1 MRRVQH
7 GPLAGLVSLFVLLA
21 GIGATVGLGPAG
33 WLAGTAYGMVLCGLL
48 ARALRR
54 AGGSGLGPADV
65 VTLGRAVLI
74 GGVTALVADGFT
86 RAAPVP
92 LLVGLAAV
100 ALLLDAVDGQVARR
114 TGTESDL
121 GARFDM
127 EVDAY
132 LILLLGVH
140 LAPMAGVWVLALGA
154 MRYAFVAAGW
164 TSPWLRGTLPP
175 RQWRKVVAALQG
187 IVLAVAAAGVLPP
200 VGATVLLAGAFA
212 LLVESFGRDVGWLW
226 RHRPV
231 AATDGAALRRDEPVR
246 VPAHLPA

>member
-1 MRRVQH
+1 MRRVQR
-7 GPLAGLVSLFVLLA
+7 GPLAGLASLFGLLA

-33 WLAGTAYGMVLCGLL
+33 WLAGTAYGVGLCALL
-48 ARALRR
+48 ARGLRR
-54 AGGSGLGPADV
+54 QDAAGLGPADV
-65 VTLGRAVLI
+65 VTLSRAILI

-86 RAAPVP
+86 RPTPVP
-92 LLVGLAAV
+92 LLVGLTTV

-140 LAPMAGVWVLALGA
+140 LAPTTGAWVLVLGA

-200 VGATVLLAGAFA
+200 VATSVLLAGAFA

-226 RHRPV
+226 QHRPV
-231 AATDGAALRRDEPVR
+231 ADRDGATVRRDDPVR